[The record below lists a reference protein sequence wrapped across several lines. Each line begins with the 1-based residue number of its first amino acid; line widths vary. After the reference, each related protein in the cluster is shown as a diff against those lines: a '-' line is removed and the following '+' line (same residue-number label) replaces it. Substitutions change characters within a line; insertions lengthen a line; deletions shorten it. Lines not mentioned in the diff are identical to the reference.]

1 MLCPKCRR
9 PIEGDEPYICCA
21 TATLAWRCNDCAKVS
36 EGFAFPYG
44 KCPHCGG
51 TLEVLD
57 ARTVDDAK
65 ALDSI
70 RMAFEI
76 ELGGQAF
83 YRRAAG
89 EAKAPVLQELFASL
103 AEMEREHMETLSRR
117 YHADVPAPSP
127 EFQVERAAIYA
138 GVENRPD
145 DPANLLR
152 IAIACEQ
159 RAVDFF
165 TERSAQAPEDS
176 VERQLYRELAAE
188 EREHVAL
195 LATEYE
201 RWKAGKQGLL

>member
-1 MLCPKCRR
+1 MLCPKCHQ

-21 TATLAWRCNDCAKVS
+21 GATLQWRCRDCAKVS

-57 ARTVDDAK
+57 PRTVDDAK

-83 YRRAAG
+83 YRRAAT
-89 EAKAPVLQELFASL
+89 ETPDPALRELFESL
-103 AEMEREHMETLSRR
+103 AEMEQEHMATLSRR

-127 EFQVERAAIYA
+127 EFQVARAAIYA
-138 GVENRPD
+138 GIEHRPE

-152 IAIACEQ
+152 IAIACER

-165 TERSAQAPEDS
+165 TGRSAEAREDS

-195 LATEYE
+195 LTTEYD
-201 RWKAGKQGLL
+201 RWKAGKPGLL